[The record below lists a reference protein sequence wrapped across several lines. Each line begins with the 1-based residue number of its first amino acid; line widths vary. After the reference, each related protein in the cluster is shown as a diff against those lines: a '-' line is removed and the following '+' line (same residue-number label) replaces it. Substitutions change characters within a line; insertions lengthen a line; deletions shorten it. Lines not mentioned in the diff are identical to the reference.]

1 MAEVVSVVDAE
12 AASVEA
18 VASAVEADA
27 SNFETSFFISFIT
40 EGGLTVSARPPSFVS
55 NRFLLCLQ
63 VLHLVGENLFSAHP
77 VTIIFVGVSAEQ
89 LKRAILV

>member
-18 VASAVEADA
+18 ASAVEADG
-27 SNFETSFFISFIT
+27 SNFVSSFFISFIT
-40 EGGLTVSARPPSFVS
+40 EGGLTGSARPPSFVS
-55 NRFLLCLQ
+55 NRFLLCLH

-77 VTIIFVGVSAEQ
+77 VTIIFVGGSAEQ

>member
-12 AASVEA
+12 AAS
-18 VASAVEADA
+18 VEADA